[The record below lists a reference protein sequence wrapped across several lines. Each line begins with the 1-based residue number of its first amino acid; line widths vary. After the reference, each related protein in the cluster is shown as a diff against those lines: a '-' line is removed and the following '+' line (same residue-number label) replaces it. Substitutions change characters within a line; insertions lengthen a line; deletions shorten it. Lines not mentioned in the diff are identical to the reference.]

1 MALSATLATPLTT
14 VPAEYQVQCH
24 ITVSNSA
31 GYPVTVRQ
39 IRPQIKST
47 PISFLEDK
55 SSFTAA
61 LPGSSGQVIPA
72 GGSMQFLMQVVFHG
86 ANNVGSYDTPN
97 PNSTTYD
104 MGCIVYG
111 ADNSVLSVTPIAMT
125 VTQNSQEI

>member
-31 GYPVTVRQ
+31 AYPVTVKQ

-55 SSFTAA
+55 SSYAAA
-61 LPGSSGQVIPA
+61 LPGSSGQIIPA

-86 ANNVGSYDTPN
+86 SNRGGTYDTPN
-97 PNSTTYD
+97 SATYD
-104 MGCIVYG
+104 MGCIIYG
-111 ADNSVLSVTPIAMT
+111 ADGSVSSVTPIAMT
-125 VTQNSQEI
+125 VLQNTGGK